1 MNVARIVT
9 ALAGLPVTAGA
20 MTVKRFCASSLS
32 AFNLAAQSI
41 LLGQGEAIVV
51 GGVESMSRVPMGG
64 FNPSFNPK
72 LAGSTEGIEVCGLP
86 GKRTTEF
93 LQAYIPMGNTAENL
107 ANRYDISRAD
117 QDAFALRSHQRAI
130 AATDAGIFAR
140 EIVPVP
146 LPDCTT
152 LSIDEGPRRDTS
164 LDKLAALEPA
174 FVAGGTVTAGNSS
187 PLNDGASGA
196 VLMSAEKAR
205 EMGVQPRARVLAMAV
220 TGVAPEIMGIGPV
233 EAARRALAR
242 ANLQLAD
249 IDVIELNEAF
259 AAQSLAVV
267 RELGIDENKLNP
279 HGGAIAL
286 GHPLGSSGCRL
297 IATLRRQPEEPSG
310 WPSAMAPP
318 CGFSL
323 FSSMP
328 SSRTTASDCAAK
340 ASLSSITSMSASC
353 RLARASARRTA
364 STGPM
369 PMISGATPV
378 TAMAST
384 RARGG
389 TPISRAFSADI
400 STAPDAPSLS
410 GLLLPAVTVPPATNA
425 GSSAA
430 SFSSDVS
437 PRGPL
442 SVLSLVPSG
451 QGTGTNSRAKMPASA
466 AGIARSWLSRA

>member
-1 MNVARIVT
+1 MPEAVVVSAVRTPIGRAGKGALRSVRADDLAAVAVRAAVERAKNLDLASIEDVIVGCAFPEGEQGMNVARIVT

-20 MTVKRFCASSLS
+20 MTVNRFCASSLS

-72 LAGSTEGIEVCGLP
+72 LAGSTEGIEICGLP

-146 LPDCTT
+146 LPDGTT
-152 LSIDEGPRRDTS
+152 LSTDEGPRRDTS
-164 LDKLAALEPA
+164 LEKLAALEPA
-174 FVAGGTVTAGNSS
+174 FAAGGTVTAGNSS

-205 EMGVQPRARVLAMAV
+205 EMGVPPRARVLAMAV
-220 TGVAPEIMGIGPV
+220 MGVAPEIMGIGPV
-233 EAARRALAR
+233 EAVRRALAR

-297 IATLRRQPEEPSG
+297 IATLLNDLETSG
-310 WPSAMAPP
+310 GRLGMATL
-318 CGFSL
+318 C
-323 FSSMP
+323 
-328 SSRTTASDCAAK
+328 
-340 ASLSSITSMSASC
+340 
-353 RLARASARRTA
+353 
-364 STGPM
+364 
-369 PMISGATPV
+369 V
-378 TAMAST
+378 
-384 RARGG
+384 GG
-389 TPISRAFSADI
+389 
-400 STAPDAPSLS
+400 
-410 GLLLPAVTVPPATNA
+410 
-425 GSSAA
+425 
-430 SFSSDVS
+430 
-437 PRGPL
+437 
-442 SVLSLVPSG
+442 G
-451 QGTGTNSRAKMPASA
+451 QGVATILER
-466 AGIARSWLSRA
+466 L